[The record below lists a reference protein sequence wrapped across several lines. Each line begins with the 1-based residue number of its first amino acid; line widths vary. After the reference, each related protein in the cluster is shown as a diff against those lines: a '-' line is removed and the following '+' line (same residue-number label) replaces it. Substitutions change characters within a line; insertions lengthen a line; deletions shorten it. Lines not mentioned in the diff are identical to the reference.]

1 MAMGSC
7 RKKASSRGHHRY
19 VGVRQRPSG
28 RWVSEIKDS
37 LQKVRLWLGTFD
49 TAEEAARAY
58 DDAARALRG
67 SNARTNFEYLPPSSC
82 DSGADAGDANQPIES
97 PFSFEEGCIEEDG
110 LLGALKAKLFDGKGQ
125 RVLQAVAQTTCCS
138 TTDNLINTN
147 NNSNYNET
155 IIQGGI
161 HPPPV
166 LSSGQVDV
174 VTAELDSG
182 GGSGWFNASAA
193 VGLHAWPVVLGGLE
207 EGGNIGDVCVM

>member
-67 SNARTNFEYLPPSSC
+67 SNARTNFEYLPPTS
-82 DSGADAGDANQPIES
+82 ADAGDANQPTES

-110 LLGALKAKLFDGKGQ
+110 FLGALKAKLFDGKGQ

-138 TTDNLINTN
+138 TTDNLNTN
-147 NNSNYNET
+147 NNSNHNET
-155 IIQGGI
+155 IIIQGGI
-161 HPPPV
+161 HPPSS
-166 LSSGQVDV
+166 SSGQVDA

-182 GGSGWFNASAA
+182 GGSGWFNNASAA

-207 EGGNIGDVCVM
+207 EGGIGDVCVM